1 MDVWTAL
8 KSPDIYLGI
17 YENWGS
23 DKHGILYQ
31 QGKMDHFK
39 KQKGDN
45 ELSIWRKA
53 KVSARV
59 VYAVPR

>member
-1 MDVWTAL
+1 MYGRHSRAQIYTWVYMRIGEVISMAFYTSRERWT
-8 KSPDIYLGI
+8 
-17 YENWGS
+17 
-23 DKHGILYQ
+23 IL
-31 QGKMDHFK
+31 K